1 MIQVSD
7 GVNVMNCPV
16 GKKTA
21 VVLLDD
27 HPMIRLSMEM
37 ALSKQHDM
45 QLVGSFGHSRDL
57 LYWLQQHQAEVLV
70 LDYIL
75 GYDELDGLS
84 LIKLILTHHPHLNIL
99 IYSSMEHL
107 AVIRAAFQRGIK
119 GYLSKRE
126 DAKTYLQA
134 LRVVSRGQRF
144 IPENIGVELAKI
156 PMRKCDG
163 AVLDIPAAEKND
175 VFICRLDS
183 MLSPREAEVIRC
195 ILDGMRNSEIAEKL
209 KRSRKTISGH
219 KQAGMKKLGINSDLE
234 LFKYRDDL
242 FF

>member
-107 AVIRAAFQRGIK
+107 AVIRAAFQRCFK
-119 GYLSKRE
+119 GYVSKRE

>member
-1 MIQVSD
+1 MS
-7 GVNVMNCPV
+7 CPV
-16 GKKTA
+16 GEKTS

-27 HPMIRLSMEM
+27 HPMIRLSLEM
-37 ALSKQHDM
+37 SLSNQDDM
-45 QLVGSFGHSRDL
+45 QLAGSFGHSRDL
-57 LYWLQQHQAEVLV
+57 LHWLQQHEVDVLV

-75 GYDELDGLS
+75 GHDELDGLS
-84 LIKLILTHHPHLNIL
+84 LIKLILTHHSHLNIL
-99 IYSSMEHL
+99 LYSSMENL

-134 LRVVSRGQRF
+134 LRVVCRGQRF
-144 IPENIGVELAKI
+144 IPEHIGIELAKI

-163 AVLDIPAAEKND
+163 TVLDMPAAEKND
-175 VFICRLDS
+175 LLISRLDS

-195 ILDGMRNSEIAEKL
+195 ILDGMRNGEIAEKL